1 MDAISAEDRQVLV
14 EDFNNTDDAS
24 MLGHCVHHLLERS
37 AETHASRTALICG
50 DTQVSYEDLNALS
63 NRLARVLVTRGVRPG
78 NLVGVAL
85 ERSVYL
91 VAALMAVLKTGA
103 AYVPIDPTFPEMRIS
118 QMVDDAGPSV
128 IVASARTAEALTPWK
143 ETCVDIDEA
152 LGVKNDND
160 KIHSDD
166 NSTNLGIHV
175 HPEDLAYVMYTSG
188 STGKP
193 KGVEMS
199 HGSLANL
206 LLSSQRDLG
215 CVASDRLLAV
225 TTISFDMAFMELF
238 LPLVCGAAAV
248 VAQAEQVRD
257 PRALVGLMRQ
267 HGITMMQGT
276 PVAWQMLLESGWKGE
291 PRLQKML
298 SSGEALSRRLADRLM
313 DCGDALWNLYG
324 PTETTYSTNWR
335 VQRGQDIIIG
345 VPNANGRLYILGDDM
360 APVPPGR
367 PGELYIGGASV
378 ARGYRNNAEL
388 TRTRFLNNPFHGG
401 RFYKTGDLA
410 CFDQAGKLSV
420 LGRID
425 SQVKVRGYRIEAGDV
440 EAAITDHCGV
450 SQAVVVSR
458 DDRLI
463 AYCIRD
469 TASGIDTTALDTLLR
484 PWLAERLPT
493 YMVPAL
499 FVELDAFPTTLN
511 GKIDSK
517 ALPDPVASQKGTTQ
531 SATELEKH
539 TLAVWTRVL
548 GHDSFGV
555 DDNFFEVGGDSMRVV
570 RVVGELEKLLGR
582 TVSPAKLFEHYTA
595 KMLAAYLAS
604 NDTALVEPVHA
615 HNRSAS
621 NEDIAIISMACRLPG
636 DISTPDEYWNLLQ
649 RGGDATTDVPKDRWD
664 ADALYSADPDAPGKS
679 YCRRGGFINS
689 VDAFDAPFF
698 GISPREAR
706 AMDPLQSLVLETCWE
721 VFERGGYTMEQ
732 LRGSETGVFV
742 GTSSIA
748 AHSSLNAT
756 AIRNLA
762 DLDGYTVTGSAA
774 STLSGRV
781 SYILGLQGPA
791 MTIDTA
797 CSSSLVTTHLAC
809 NALRLGECN
818 MAVSCGASL
827 LLNPGL
833 HVEFSGLRGMSADGR
848 CRAFAADT
856 DGTGWAEGA
865 TVVLLKRL
873 SDAQR
878 DGDTIHAVLRGTA
891 VNHDGRSASL
901 TAPSSPA
908 QQRLVRSAL
917 AAAGLQ
923 PDDVDYIEAHGTG
936 TKLGDPIEG
945 TALAEV
951 FGTRRR
957 CGPEPLW
964 VGSAK
969 SNLGHTQAAAGLA
982 GVIKVVLALK
992 HGMIPPTLHAK
1003 EPTKAVDW
1011 GKASM
1016 ALVQEEQ
1023 SWAARDG
1030 RLRRA
1035 GVSAFGIGGTNAH
1048 VVVEEPPVQCIE
1060 CDDTQASV
1068 LPPTMPFV
1076 LSGQTDAAL
1085 RQQAEKLSWHING
1098 RQRLSDV
1105 AYSLATSRT
1114 HFRRRAVLMADTK
1127 AELLERLAEFAQL
1140 SPSMLPTSDSTD
1152 DARFAMLFTGQGSQR
1167 LGIGKTLYSTFPVF
1181 RKAIDVIVAEFSELE
1196 TPLLDVIWADP
1207 DSQNAALLHRTD
1219 YAQPAL
1225 FAIEVALWKTWQS
1238 WGVQPGYVL
1247 GHSVGEIAAAH
1258 VAGIFDLR
1266 DACKL
1271 VAARGKLMQA
1281 LPSVGKM
1288 ASLEVSAADVLDTIH
1303 ELGFTGRVDVAGYN
1317 TPSQTVV
1324 SGDADAIENVVSV
1337 IAGQGRKVKML
1348 DVSHAF
1354 HSHHMD
1360 DMLGAFRAVAE
1371 TMSYKPPQINIVSS
1385 LNGKLARPGELEQ
1398 ADYWVQQARKPV
1410 RFSDGIQTLASSGIN
1425 VFVELGPQPVLC
1437 GMGAACLAD
1446 VQGLTWMPSLIPD
1459 RDDASV
1465 MQQKI
1470 SELHVRNTP
1479 VDWNSYFEPFG
1490 QRRVELPT
1498 YAFQREQFRPVRT
1511 MEVDCCYN
1519 PGSDTTLASGEGLR
1533 VERLQFEVNWRQADT
1548 KDLAVG
1554 GSWGLLCPTGDVPWV
1569 SDVKTALSQQNI
1581 TLLPVTHPNDAQS
1594 LDGILCL
1601 WDSED
1606 DVINQA
1612 RVFTT
1617 AALLQLQAGL
1627 DAPVVWVTRRAV
1639 GAGPED
1645 AVTGLGAGPLWG
1657 LARTARG
1664 ENLDLRL
1671 RLIDVDEAGN
1681 GLAAAMMLDAEP
1693 ECAVRN
1699 GQVLVPHLQ
1708 RVAEEP
1714 QGLETPFI
1722 RNDGAVLITGGLGDL
1737 GSRVARWLVTVH
1749 GIRDVVLTSRR
1760 GIKAPSAD
1768 ALVAELVELGA
1779 HVTVFA
1785 CDMAHLDSVKTVMA
1799 MFDKDRPL
1807 RGVVH
1812 AAGVV
1817 DGGVISS
1824 LTPERCVS
1832 TFAPKVDGAWN
1843 LHQLTLDMDLDLFLV
1858 FSSIAGVMGLP
1869 GLGNYAAANSFLDAL
1884 AHLRRSQRLPAT
1896 SVAYGT
1902 WQGDG
1907 MASGLAS
1914 SARAYLADFGLDAL
1928 TQDQG
1933 LALFEKAARSNR
1945 ALTMAAALDPERL
1958 RVYYEDRGGVPPL
1971 LRSLLGRTSTR
1982 VDRSWD
1988 LRNVLGKSAPKQH
2001 EGIVLSMV
2009 RETVAKALGFSVAG
2023 DVDVDRPLQ
2032 DIGIDSLTAVLIR
2045 NHLATLTGL
2054 TLSANIV
2061 FLNPNL
2067 KALSQTLLSQL
2078 RDSWTDSSSSATTSG
2093 GATPATTTLGSPC
2106 LDMDAIRSGCLD
2118 PSFTFD
2124 NVTAHGPNPSAARPQ
2139 AVFVT
2144 GGTGF
2149 VGAFVVGELLEL
2161 GITTYSLVRAS
2172 DIEQARERMSS
2183 TLKTY
2188 GLWKHGY
2195 ETLLK
2200 PVIGDLTQPL
2210 LGLAEEAFDDL
2221 ADRVDAICHSGAL
2234 VDWMRPLEDYVGPNI
2249 VSTHEILRLA
2259 AHGRAKAVHLV
2270 STISTLPKHMGYTL
2284 TEEDREYGYG
2294 TSKYMAE
2301 RMLAA
2306 ARWRGAR
2313 ASAYRLPFVTA
2324 SSATGHFRLDR
2335 GDFLHNL
2342 ISGSLEMGAFP
2353 SLNGDL
2359 SIVFPINYLCKAIVG
2374 VMTKNLHRIGYDFDF
2389 VNKHALSFRD
2399 FFTLLIDASEGAKK
2413 EILPFSTWQKRALE
2427 YAVAHPSSALARIT
2441 AVFDGYTDET
2451 AAAMVTGLPVQHE
2464 HIFGGDDSPVPPV
2477 DEEVVRRYLGRIQA
2491 TQRK

>member
-37 AETHASRTALICG
+37 AEAYTERIALICG
-50 DTQVSYEDLNALS
+50 DTQLSYEHLNTLS
-63 NRLARVLVTRGVRPG
+63 NRLACVLVAQGVRPG

-85 ERSVYL
+85 ERSVHL

-103 AYVPIDPTFPEMRIS
+103 AYVPIDPTFPEMRIG
-118 QMVDDAGPSV
+118 QMVDDAGPSL
-128 IVASARTAEALTPWK
+128 IVASAGTIDALTPWK

-152 LGVKNDND
+152 LDDNG
-160 KIHSDD
+160 KTLSDD
-166 NSTNLGIHV
+166 NSSNLEIEI

-199 HGSLANL
+199 HGSLSNL

-215 CVASDRLLAV
+215 CSKSDRLLAV

-238 LPLVCGAAAV
+238 LPLVCGAAAI

-257 PRALVGLMRQ
+257 PRALVGLMR
-267 HGITMMQGT
+267 HHRITMMQGT
-276 PVAWQMLLESGWKGE
+276 PVAWQMLLESGWRGE
-291 PRLQKML
+291 PRLEKML

-313 DCGDALWNLYG
+313 DCGDTLWNLYG

-335 VQRGQDIIIG
+335 VERGQDIIIG
-345 VPNANGRLYILGDDM
+345 VPNANGRLYVLGDNM
-360 APVPPGR
+360 APVPPGC

-388 TRTRFLNNPFHGG
+388 TRARFLDNPFHGG

-410 CFDQAGKLSV
+410 CFDSEGRLSV

-458 DDRLI
+458 DDRLV

-469 TASGIDTTALDTLLR
+469 AAPGVDDTALDALLR
-484 PWLAERLPT
+484 PWLAERLPA

-517 ALPDPVASQKGTTQ
+517 ALPDPVARHKGTNQ
-531 SATELEKH
+531 PATELEKSI
-539 TLAVWTRVL
+539 LAVWTRVL
-548 GHDSFGV
+548 GHDTFSIN
-555 DDNFFEVGGDSMRVV
+555 DNFFEVGGDSMRVV
-570 RVVGELEKLLGR
+570 LVQAELETLLGR

-595 KMLAAYLAS
+595 KALAAYLAS
-604 NDTALVEPVHA
+604 SDTKSTEPVQA
-615 HNRSAS
+615 HPGAAS
-621 NEDIAIISMACRLPG
+621 DEDVAIISMACRLPG
-636 DISTPDEYWNLLQ
+636 DISTPDEYWDLLQ
-649 RGGDATTDVPKDRWD
+649 RGGDAITAVPKDRWD
-664 ADALYSADPDAPGKS
+664 ADALYDADPDAPGKS
-679 YCRRGGFINS
+679 YCRRGGFIGS

-706 AMDPLQSLVLETCWE
+706 ALDPLQSLVLETCWE
-721 VFERGGYTMEQ
+721 VFERGGYTMER

-748 AHSSLNAT
+748 AHGSLNAT
-756 AIRNLA
+756 AIQNLA

-774 STLSGRV
+774 GTLSGRV
-781 SYILGLQGPA
+781 SYMLGLQGPA
-791 MTIDTA
+791 MTLDTA

-809 NALRLGECN
+809 SALRLGECS
-818 MAVSCGASL
+818 MAISCGASL

-848 CRAFAADT
+848 CRAFAADA
-856 DGTGWAEGA
+856 DGTGWGEGA
-865 TVVLLKRL
+865 TAVLLKRL

-878 DGDTIHAVLRGTA
+878 DGDVIHAVLRGTA

-901 TAPSSPA
+901 TAPSGPA

-923 PDDVDYIEAHGTG
+923 PDHVDYIEAHGTG

-945 TALAEV
+945 TALVEV
-951 FGTRRR
+951 FGSRS
-957 CGPEPLW
+957 GPEPLW

-982 GVIKVVLALK
+982 GVIKVVLAMK
-992 HGMIPPTLHAK
+992 HGMIPPTLHAA
-1003 EPTKAVDW
+1003 EPTPAVDW
-1011 GKASM
+1011 DKAGM
-1016 ALVQEEQ
+1016 ALVQETQ
-1023 SWAARDG
+1023 PWVARDG

-1048 VVVEEPPVQCIE
+1048 VVIEEPPVQCVGCE
-1060 CDDTQASV
+1060 DVQASV
-1068 LPPTMPFV
+1068 LLSTMPFV
-1076 LSGQTDAAL
+1076 LSAQTDAAL
-1085 RQQAEKLSWHING
+1085 RQQADKLH
-1098 RQRLSDV
+1098 RHMTDEYRLGDV

-1127 AELLERLAEFAQL
+1127 AELLEKLASFTKPQ
-1140 SPSMLPTSDSTD
+1140 PSMLSVSDSTAD
-1152 DARFAMLFTGQGSQR
+1152 PRLAMLFTGQGSQR
-1167 LGIGKTLYSTFPVF
+1167 LGMGKTLYSTFPVF
-1181 RKAIDVIVAEFSELE
+1181 REAMEAIVAEFSDLE

-1207 DSQNAALLHRTD
+1207 ESENAALLHRTD
-1219 YAQPAL
+1219 YTQPAL
-1225 FAIEVALWKTWQS
+1225 LAIEVALWKTWQS
-1238 WGVQPGYVL
+1238 WGVQPEYVL

-1258 VAGIFDLR
+1258 VAGIFDLG
-1266 DACKL
+1266 DACKM
-1271 VAARGKLMQA
+1271 VAARGRLMQA
-1281 LPSVGKM
+1281 LPGVGKM
-1288 ASLEVSAADVLDTIH
+1288 ASLEISVADVLDKIQ
-1303 ELGFTGRVDVAGYN
+1303 ELGYSGRVDVAGYN

-1324 SGDADAIENVVSV
+1324 SGDADAVESLVANVVE
-1337 IAGQGRKVKML
+1337 QGRKVKML

-1360 DMLGAFRAVAE
+1360 SMLDAFRAVAE
-1371 TMSYKPPQINIVSS
+1371 TVSYKSPQINIVSCVT
-1385 LNGKLARPGELEQ
+1385 GKMAGPGELEQ

-1410 RFSDGIQTLASSGIN
+1410 RFSNGIQTLASEGAN

-1437 GMGAACLAD
+1437 GMGAACLAHER
-1446 VQGLTWMPSLIPD
+1446 GLTWVPSLIPS
-1459 RDDASV
+1459 RDDAAV
-1465 MQQKI
+1465 VQHKVA
-1470 SELHVRNTP
+1470 ELHVRNVT
-1479 VDWNSYFEPFG
+1479 VDWNSYFKPFG
-1490 QRRVELPT
+1490 TRRVELPT
-1498 YAFQREQFRPVRT
+1498 YAFQREQFRPVRDAT
-1511 MEVDCCYN
+1511 VIGCYN
-1519 PGSDTTLASGEGLR
+1519 AVSDTTLASGDERR
-1533 VERLQFEVNWRQADT
+1533 VDSLLFEVNWCEADT
-1548 KDLAVG
+1548 KDLILS
-1554 GSWGLLCPTGDVPWV
+1554 GSWGLLCPAGDVPWA
-1569 SDVKTALSQQNI
+1569 SEVKTAFSRQNI
-1581 TLLPVTHPNDAQS
+1581 SLLPIIHPNDAQA
-1594 LDGILCL
+1594 LDGLLCL
-1601 WDSED
+1601 WDSD
-1606 DVINQA
+1606 ASVLDQA
-1612 RVFTT
+1612 RDFTA
-1617 AALLQLQAGL
+1617 AALLQLQAGF
-1627 DAPVVWVTRRAV
+1627 DVPTVWVTRRAV
-1639 GAGPED
+1639 GSGPED
-1645 AVTGLGAGPLWG
+1645 VVTGLGAGPLWG
-1657 LARTARG
+1657 LSRTARG
-1664 ENLDLRL
+1664 ENPELRL
-1671 RLIDVDEAGN
+1671 RLVDVDEGQDSVES
-1681 GLAAAMMLDAEP
+1681 LAVALMLYAEP
-1693 ECAVRN
+1693 ECAVRK

-1708 RVAEEP
+1708 RVAVEP
-1714 QGLETPFI
+1714 RGVETPFI
-1722 RNDGAVLITGGLGDL
+1722 RKDGAVLITGGLGDL
-1737 GSRVARWLVTVH
+1737 GSRVARWLVTMH
-1749 GIRDVVLTSRR
+1749 GIHDLVLTSRR
-1760 GIKAPSAD
+1760 GIKTPGAE
-1768 ALVAELVELGA
+1768 ALVAELAELGA
-1779 HVTVFA
+1779 NTTVFS
-1785 CDMAHLDSVKTVMA
+1785 CNMAQLESVKSVIA
-1799 MFDKDRPL
+1799 VFNNNRPL

-1843 LHQLTLDMDLDLFLV
+1843 LHQLTLDMDLDVFMM
-1858 FSSIAGVMGLP
+1858 FSSISGVMGLP

-1884 AHLRRSQRLPAT
+1884 AHLRRSQSLPAT
-1896 SVAYGT
+1896 SIAYGT

-1907 MASGLAS
+1907 MASELVAS
-1914 SARAYLADFGLDAL
+1914 TRAQLADFGLDAL
-1928 TQDQG
+1928 TQDEG
-1933 LALFEKAARSNR
+1933 LALFGNAARSR
-1945 ALTMAAALDPERL
+1945 RPLTMAAALDLERL
-1958 RVYYEDRGGVPPL
+1958 RVYYEDRGGAPPL
-1971 LRSLLGRTSTR
+1971 LRSLLGRTSAP

-1988 LRNVLGKSAPKQH
+1988 LRNVLGKSAPGQH
-2001 EGIVLSMV
+2001 EDIVLRMV
-2009 RETVAKALGFSVAG
+2009 RETVAKALSFALP
-2023 DVDVDRPLQ
+2023 DHVDVDRPLQ

-2078 RDSWTDSSSSATTSG
+2078 RDSWVDSSSSATASG
-2093 GATPATTTLGSPC
+2093 GATPATTTPGFPC

-2124 NVTAHGPNPSAARPQ
+2124 NVTARGPDLSSARPQ

-2149 VGAFVVGELLEL
+2149 VGAFVVGELLNL
-2161 GITTYSLVRAS
+2161 GITTYYLVRAS
-2172 DIEQARERMSS
+2172 DTEQARRRMSS
-2183 TLKTY
+2183 TLQTY
-2188 GLWKHGY
+2188 GLWKSSY
-2195 ETLLK
+2195 ESLLK

-2284 TEEDREYGYG
+2284 TEDDREYGYG

-2324 SSATGHFRLDR
+2324 SSSTGHFRLDR

-2353 SLNGDL
+2353 SLDGDL
-2359 SIVFPINYLCKAIVG
+2359 SIVFPIDYLCQSIVG
-2374 VMTKNLHRIGYDFDF
+2374 VMTQDLHRIGHDFDF
-2389 VNKHALSFRD
+2389 VNKCALSFND
-2399 FFTLLIDASEGAKK
+2399 FFTLLGNASVGNK
-2413 EILPFSTWQKRALE
+2413 EILPFSIWQKRALG
-2427 YAVAHPSSALARIT
+2427 YAVSHPSSALARIT

-2451 AAAMVTGLPVQHE
+2451 AAVMVTGLPVQHE
-2464 HIFGGDDSPVPPV
+2464 HVFGGDDSPVPRV
-2477 DEEVVRRYLGRIQA
+2477 DEESVRRYLGRIEAAQ
-2491 TQRK
+2491 KEVL